1 MPKYI
6 TYMSYSSGSLARMI
20 TEPGDR
26 HRALERVIAAL
37 GGSLESVYWQ
47 LETEDSLT
55 IADLPDSVCAGAL
68 NAAIAKTG
76 AFKNVETHEL
86 MTQKQMLDILA
97 LARDAARV
105 FEVPGQPDADAE
117 RGADYDSD
125 RDDGDHWSSW
135 RGGRRSTE

>member
-6 TYMSYSSGSLARMI
+6 TYMSYSSGSLARMMSQ
-20 TEPGDR
+20 PGDR
-26 HRALERVIAAL
+26 HRALERVIEAL
-37 GGSLESVYWQ
+37 GGTLESVYWQ

-68 NAAIAKTG
+68 NTAIAKTG

-86 MTQKQMLDILA
+86 MTQRQMVDILS

-105 FEVPGQPDADAE
+105 FEVPGQPGADME
-117 RGADYDSD
+117 RGT
-125 RDDGDHWSSW
+125 DDHSYGDHCSS
-135 RGGRRSTE
+135 